1 MRKALTLF
9 AMALLPALATAQS
22 VGETRL
28 RADTTNMF
36 TRLERAWAA
45 YQLKAT
51 TAQYDVGDIV
61 TPAAAPATMADLF
74 NPYRLQP
81 AARDDRSFNV
91 VQVNGVNAT
100 VCVSSY
106 LRSADELSG
115 FMLGMRQSNAQV
127 AASDCTAG
135 TLNAAVSFPAQ
146 VFARKPIVAKRAAEL
161 IAKDAAERAAQA
173 AVADTITFGLP
184 AGKLL
189 DFIATQGQTSDE
201 KAVALTNS
209 SGELWSASVVVLD
222 GPFTARL
229 VGCEV
234 VGPTGTCGLYVAFS
248 PTAVGKATGHVKV
261 TTSTGKDLILR
272 LAGVASPA

>member
-1 MRKALTLF
+1 MRKALTLL

-22 VGETRL
+22 VGETRM
-28 RADTTNMF
+28 RADTANVF

-51 TAQYDVGDIV
+51 TAQYDAGDIV
-61 TPAAAPATMADLF
+61 TPAAAPATPADLF

-81 AARDDRSFNV
+81 ATRDDRSFSV
-91 VQVNGVNAT
+91 TQVDGVNAT
-100 VCVSSY
+100 VCLSSVV
-106 LRSADELSG
+106 RSADELSG

-127 AASDCTAG
+127 AASDCTTG
-135 TLNAAVSFPAQ
+135 TLNATVSFPAQ
-146 VFARKPIVAKRAAEL
+146 VFARKPVVAKRAAEL

-173 AVADTITFGLP
+173 AVADNITFALP

-189 DFIATQGQTSDE
+189 DFTATQGQSSDE
-201 KAVALTNS
+201 KVVVLNNTAA
-209 SGELWSASVVVLD
+209 EAWSASVAVVD

-229 VGCEV
+229 AGCEAV
-234 VGPTGTCGLYVAFS
+234 APMGSCMLYIAFS
-248 PTAVGKATGHVKV
+248 PTAVGKVTGHVKV
-261 TTSTGKDLILR
+261 TTSTAKDLILR